1 MEDSSEELLQPLN
14 TITDMITDLY
24 VTLQSAIDGIRG
36 ATAKLRKRLTD
47 VVVQIM
53 GKVLGVVTPIQ
64 VMFATF
70 SDIMQKT
77 QGVMAAS
84 LFTILGIFNTLQA
97 GMGAAV
103 EGIIKIL
110 IVMVGVIAALWIMP
124 FTMPAA
130 AISTAIFLTISIP
143 VAIITAIVSKAL
155 KIKSSGVPGL
165 CFDEDTLIKMGDGT
179 WTKIKDVELGRV
191 LGTCETGLIHTGSG
205 TTVTGAMRLT
215 RRNEKMYELN
225 GITVSGSHVVEFC
238 DKWIKVSDHPY
249 ANLLASYNKPY
260 LYCLNT
266 SSKTITIDG
275 TKFTDWDELYGE
287 ALNAVLKLSPLV
299 FEKIDGGFAS
309 NSLVEL
315 RDGTMISMKDVVP
328 DAVLKNGATVLGT
341 VKVKLSSKNR
351 VFNYC
356 LGDSVVFTG
365 ANINVLNDNRGTIV
379 KKREINKVKE
389 ETMYHLITDTGEFVV
404 SNIKVYDYNSL
415 VDKYSKQMGCKFQIM
430 G

>member
-1 MEDSSEELLQPLN
+1 
-14 TITDMITDLY
+14 
-24 VTLQSAIDGIRG
+24 
-36 ATAKLRKRLTD
+36 
-47 VVVQIM
+47 
-53 GKVLGVVTPIQ
+53 
-64 VMFATF
+64 
-70 SDIMQKT
+70 
-77 QGVMAAS
+77 
-84 LFTILGIFNTLQA
+84 
-97 GMGAAV
+97 MGAAV

-215 RRNEKMYELN
+215 RHNEKMYELN

-238 DKWIKVSDHPY
+238 DKWIKVSEHPY

-287 ALNAVLKLSPLV
+287 ALNTVLKLSPLV

-309 NSLVEL
+309 DSLVEL

-379 KKREINKVKE
+379 KKREINNKVKE

>member
-1 MEDSSEELLQPLN
+1 
-14 TITDMITDLY
+14 
-24 VTLQSAIDGIRG
+24 
-36 ATAKLRKRLTD
+36 
-47 VVVQIM
+47 
-53 GKVLGVVTPIQ
+53 
-64 VMFATF
+64 
-70 SDIMQKT
+70 
-77 QGVMAAS
+77 
-84 LFTILGIFNTLQA
+84 
-97 GMGAAV
+97 
-103 EGIIKIL
+103 
-110 IVMVGVIAALWIMP
+110 
-124 FTMPAA
+124 
-130 AISTAIFLTISIP
+130 
-143 VAIITAIVSKAL
+143 
-155 KIKSSGVPGL
+155 
-165 CFDEDTLIKMGDGT
+165 
-179 WTKIKDVELGRV
+179 
-191 LGTCETGLIHTGSG
+191 
-205 TTVTGAMRLT
+205 
-215 RRNEKMYELN
+215 
-225 GITVSGSHVVEFC
+225 
-238 DKWIKVSDHPY
+238 
-249 ANLLASYNKPY
+249 
-260 LYCLNT
+260 LNT